1 MGKERKTAAGS
12 AHGSGSKVR
21 AAADRVQDAFI
32 SAIDRNGNGRID
44 RGDLGLTREDM
55 RETTQKVR
63 AAVSA
68 TGQSVR
74 TATDRIGDAFD
85 EARLEADRRKLRPVT
100 KTDLDISFGGLVPAA
115 QAPKLIRIVGR
126 DKKRAENP
134 ACIGAVG
141 YWTTVREVEVLN
153 LYEDCAAWSGLE
165 FLPCLSQTFY
175 YVDPYR
181 TKVFVA
187 LDDYFD
193 HMKKSRVNELKVI
206 AQQLGAKQVRIS
218 FKEHRKGKA
227 KLGIRAEGKVDIL
240 KSGGSYDRVSDD
252 LAHTEIASN
261 VTFSGHDTPQVPT
274 LTYFKNEDE
283 IGRLVQ
289 MRTGGS
295 QNQVKVEDYRFQCS
309 RSIGMTEKTALK
321 LDGVLH
327 QLKCSGSTD
336 ISREVQRESRTELE
350 YHIEF

>member
-1 MGKERKTAAGS
+1 MDKERRTAAGA
-12 AHGSGSKVR
+12 AHRPGDHVR
-21 AAADRVQDAFI
+21 AVADRAQDALI
-32 SAIDRNGNGRID
+32 SAIDRNGNGRLD
-44 RGDLGLTREDM
+44 RGDLGLTGEDM
-55 RETTQKVR
+55 RAATQRVR

-74 TATDRIGDAFD
+74 TAADRIGGAFD
-85 EARLEADRRKLRPVT
+85 EARLDADRKRLRPVT
-100 KTDLDISFGGLVPAA
+100 KADLDVGFDGLVPAA
-115 QAPKLIRIVGR
+115 RAPRLIRIVDR
-126 DKKRAENP
+126 DKKRAESP
-134 ACIGAVG
+134 ACIGAIG
-141 YWTTVREVEVLN
+141 YWTTVREVEILN

-181 TKVFVA
+181 TRVFVA

-218 FKEHRKGKA
+218 FREHRKGRSR
-227 KLGIRAEGKVDIL
+227 LGIRAEGRVEIL
-240 KSGGSYDRVSDD
+240 RSGGSYERVSDD
-252 LAHTEIASN
+252 LVHTEIASN
-261 VTFSGHDTPQVPT
+261 VTFSGHDTPRVPT